1 MIRKELRGHRMVMPT
16 ANRKRSSK
24 RRYVQSYTNPTT
36 HPRPLPQ
43 TKVKLLRLVVFTKKA
58 SIKAQK
64 SVTAFNK
71 GARENAPV

>member
-16 ANRKRSSK
+16 ARSPAH
-24 RRYVQSYTNPTT
+24 RAQLIENVQARGRYVQSYTNPTT

-43 TKVKLLRLVVFTKKA
+43 TKVKLHRLVVFTKKA

-64 SVTAFNK
+64 A
-71 GARENAPV
+71 